1 MDTNY
6 VCGVLLLLCLQ
17 IVGDKLLTAT
27 ALNYEA
33 PVNTFIIQVQSND
46 TGKPSLS
53 VTATFTITV
62 LNVNEKPTS
71 VNLAPN
77 IVNENSARGTVVG
90 YLTAVDPDSK
100 DVPRQKFTYSL
111 LDNAGNRFE
120 IDGNAVKVSS
130 LQFENDSLPGH
141 ILSPIYCHKYNQRL
155 TVRYTVR
162 MDMYML
168 VPILLAYTRWLQ
180 VCGGKPPD
188 SEMVTMCS

>member
-1 MDTNY
+1 MGFFSLIRNSM
-6 VCGVLLLLCLQ
+6 LSMLCLQ

-27 ALNYEA
+27 PLNYEA
-33 PVNTFIIQVQSND
+33 PVNTFTIQVQSND

-71 VNLAPN
+71 VNLVPN

-100 DVPRQKFTYSL
+100 DVPRQKFTYLL

-120 IDGNAVKVSS
+120 IDGNAVKVSFP
-130 LQFENDSLPGH
+130 QFENNSLPGNM
-141 ILSPIYCHKYNQRL
+141 LSLVSLVYTPRL
-155 TVRYTVR
+155 AV
-162 MDMYML
+162 
-168 VPILLAYTRWLQ
+168 
-180 VCGGKPPD
+180 
-188 SEMVTMCS
+188 